1 MKKIFATV
9 FIGFIASATVF
20 AVDFNSIIDENSKA
34 QSDLHFKIKETV
46 RDSRIAADLAGDSK
60 NKFIADHVETI
71 HVKTPKEFLTF
82 QKEKSQYKPS
92 SIQGEKRLAQEFKD
106 LE

>member
-1 MKKIFATV
+1 MKIIFASV
-9 FIGFIASATVF
+9 FVMFITTSSAL

-46 RDSRIAADLAGDSK
+46 RDARVAADLARDSE
-60 NKFIADHVETI
+60 NKFIADQTESI
-71 HVKTPKEFLTF
+71 HVKTPKDFLTF
-82 QKEKSQYKPS
+82 QKEKTQYRPS
-92 SIQGEKRLAQEFKD
+92 RAQGEKRLAQEFED